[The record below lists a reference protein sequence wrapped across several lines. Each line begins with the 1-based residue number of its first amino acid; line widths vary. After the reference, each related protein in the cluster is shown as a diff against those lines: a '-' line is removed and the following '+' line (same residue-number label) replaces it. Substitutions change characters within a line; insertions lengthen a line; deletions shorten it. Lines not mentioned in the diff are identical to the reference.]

1 MQLDP
6 QQMDQKSI
14 YKLLT
19 GTIIPRPI
27 GWISSIGTNG
37 IYNLAPFSYFNAV
50 GDDPPHIMFS
60 ASRSNNQ
67 IKDTLHNVLEQKEFV
82 VNMVTE
88 AMAAQMNDT
97 ANPIPSDESEF
108 DFAGLTPIPSLKV
121 KPPRVQGSPVA
132 MECELVHHYTLE
144 NHKNGGSTILIGKVV
159 MFHIDEDII
168 LDDMKI
174 NIDLYQP
181 IARLAGSNYARL
193 GEVFSIKRN

>member
-14 YKLLT
+14 YKLMT

-27 GWISSIGTNG
+27 GWISSIGANG

-60 ASRSNNQ
+60 ASRSNHQ
-67 IKDTLHNVLEQKEFV
+67 IKDTLQNVLDQKEFV

-88 AMAAQMNDT
+88 AMAAQMNET
-97 ANPIPSDESEF
+97 ANPIPAHESEF
-108 DFAGLTPIPSLKV
+108 DFAGLTPIPSTKV
-121 KPPRVQGSPVA
+121 KPPRVQGCPVA

-144 NHKNGGSTILIGKVV
+144 NHKNGGSTILIGKIL
-159 MFHIDEDII
+159 MFHIDEAIM
-168 LDDMKI
+168 LEDMKI
-174 NIDLYQP
+174 NIDVYQP
-181 IARLAGSNYARL
+181 IARLAGSHYARL